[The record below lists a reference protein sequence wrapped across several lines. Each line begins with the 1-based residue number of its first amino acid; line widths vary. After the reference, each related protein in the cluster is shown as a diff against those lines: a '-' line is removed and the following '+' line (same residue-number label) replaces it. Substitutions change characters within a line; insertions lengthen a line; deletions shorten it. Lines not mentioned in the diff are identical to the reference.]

1 MEVINNIKEKAEHL
15 IQQGYET
22 DAGSYI
28 RRGWEIFQENIG
40 MFIGYTLITIAISVA
55 AAFIPF
61 GSLLV
66 SGPLTAGFYIVAN
79 KISKGEPYE
88 FGTFFKGFDFFVPL
102 LLWTL
107 IGGIFIALGLVA
119 LIVPGIYLAVAYTF
133 VPLFIVFGKIE
144 FWDGMEFSRKLVT
157 KKWWNIF
164 GFVLLLMLINM
175 VGALAFLVGLL
186 FTIPITY
193 CAIYV
198 AFEDIVGTE

>member
-1 MEVINNIKEKAEHL
+1 MEVVNNIKQKAETL

-28 RRGWEIFQENIG
+28 RRGWEIFQDNMG
-40 MFIGYTLITIAISVA
+40 MFIAYTVLMILISVFA
-55 AAFIPF
+55 AIIPF

-88 FGTFFKGFDFFVPL
+88 FDTFFKGFDFFVPL
-102 LLWTL
+102 LIYSL
-107 IGGIFIALGLVA
+107 IAGIFIALGLIA

-133 VPLFIVFGKIE
+133 APLFIVFGKME
-144 FWDGMEFSRKLVT
+144 SWDSMEFSRKLIT
-157 KKWWNIF
+157 KNWWNIF
-164 GFVLLLMLINM
+164 GFVLLLFLINLA
-175 VGALAFLVGLL
+175 GTLAFFVGLL
-186 FTIPITY
+186 FTIPLTY
-193 CAIYV
+193 CAIYA